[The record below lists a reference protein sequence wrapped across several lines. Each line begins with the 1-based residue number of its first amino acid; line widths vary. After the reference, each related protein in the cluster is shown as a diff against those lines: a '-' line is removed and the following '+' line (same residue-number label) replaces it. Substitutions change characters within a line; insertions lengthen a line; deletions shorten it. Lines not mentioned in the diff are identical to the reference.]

1 MSTHCALIGCTNGDY
16 KLSKWQQEECKIHK
30 SYIIMLDAL
39 VNHHL
44 SELASTGREDSK
56 ILAL

>member
-1 MSTHCALIGCTNGDY
+1 MVIINCLNG
-16 KLSKWQQEECKIHK
+16 SKWNVRYTK
-30 SYIIMLDAL
+30 SYIIMLDTL